1 MSNYAIMI
9 FLQGKGNMCKTDK
22 SKFNIPFFVQEILD
36 GFFAAGENA
45 YIVGGSL
52 RDMMIGNEPNDFDLA
67 SSAEPDRVC
76 EIFSDKRIIKTG
88 IAHGTVTVISHGFPI
103 EITTFRVDGDYL
115 DMRRPDSVKFTRR
128 IEDDLSRRD
137 FTVNAM
143 AYNDRDGLIDLF
155 CGAEDIEAKIIRTVG
170 DPMLRFSEDA
180 LRILRAFRFS
190 AKLGFEIEGDT
201 LSATSALCDKL
212 SYIAKERIF
221 SELCGIIQAKGATK
235 ALEMMA
241 DAGVMRYVLCGYS
254 PSPET
259 LAQISDIR
267 SDLILRFAALF
278 SDSDG
283 ETARRELSALK
294 ASTKLRVSVARVVDA
309 AKAEY
314 STREDVARLRARVG
328 EDFERALELSILL
341 GNSQESVKQYLEDK
355 TPCDISELKIGG
367 RELSAIGYKG
377 KEIGDELYVLLERV
391 IERPE
396 LNVAEML
403 LKIAKKDKGQG
414 E

>member
-1 MSNYAIMI
+1 
-9 FLQGKGNMCKTDK
+9 MCKTDK

-254 PSPET
+254 PSPQI

-267 SDLILRFAALF
+267 NDLILRFAALF

-309 AKAEY
+309 SKLEY

-328 EDFERALELSILL
+328 EDTERALELSILL

-367 RELSAIGYKG
+367 KELSAIGYKG

-396 LNVAEML
+396 LNVAEIL
-403 LKIAKKDKGQG
+403 LEIAKKDKGQG

>member
-1 MSNYAIMI
+1 
-9 FLQGKGNMCKTDK
+9 MCKTDK

-170 DPMLRFSEDA
+170 DPQLRFSEDA

-201 LSATSALCDKL
+201 LFATSTLCNKL

-241 DAGVMRYVLCGYS
+241 DAGVMRYVLRDYS
-254 PSPET
+254 PSPEI

-283 ETARRELSALK
+283 ETARLELSALK

-314 STREDVARLRARVG
+314 STREDVARLRAKVG

-396 LNVAEML
+396 LNVAERL
-403 LKIAKKDKGQG
+403 LEIAKKDKGQG

>member
-1 MSNYAIMI
+1 
-9 FLQGKGNMCKTDK
+9 MCKTDK